1 MPRLYISNQKEGS
14 ISIQRVSVVSH
25 SDFPSRQQQL
35 LLLYPV
41 YILLFIGMADVSC
54 KRLQRLKY
62 YVDKEFLTD
71 NFWVWE
77 GAVGRIANNY
87 IYNST
92 SRGIVP
98 NPTPSKYWLTNAF
111 IYNTWDKVPTTYA
124 FLVRVTHV

>member
-1 MPRLYISNQKEGS
+1 
-14 ISIQRVSVVSH
+14 
-25 SDFPSRQQQL
+25 
-35 LLLYPV
+35 
-41 YILLFIGMADVSC
+41 MADVSC

-98 NPTPSKYWLTNAF
+98 NPSPSKYWLTNAF
-111 IYNTWDKVPTTYA
+111 IYNINDIG
-124 FLVRVTHV
+124 